1 MIHASGMSETVCEW
15 FQRSNVYEK
24 GSDDF
29 FRDAGLGWKKGMNVR
44 ECIRERD
51 KRDKRD
57 KRKEREKRKERTG
70 SVEEE
75 DVEE

>member
-1 MIHASGMSETVCEW
+1 MIHGSGMSETVCEW
-15 FQRSNVYEK
+15 FQRSKVYEK

-57 KRKEREKRKERTG
+57 KRKERTG

-75 DVEE
+75 EVEE

>member
-1 MIHASGMSETVCEW
+1 MIHGSGMSETVCEW
-15 FQRSNVYEK
+15 FQRSKVYEK

-51 KRDKRD
+51 KRDKR
-57 KRKEREKRKERTG
+57 KERTG

-75 DVEE
+75 EVEE